1 MMEKIVPPNHCPSNE
16 EEKARIRMRH
26 REALGAGMANA
37 EASAYAND
45 PIAGLCLPATLRASL
60 GLLPPSATGTDTAY
74 PDPGHQPASLDI
86 SPPLA
91 PQQELTTSI
100 DITGLYYL
108 DPEVLQAPLAQDFSE
123 PSKEDEIARVRKRH
137 REGLGTDTAHPE
149 PGYQPPPHAPQQELS
164 PSLDSAGRPEKKAGP
179 LLYHPDGALSQTLP
193 AQISRERTVSA
204 PGRCTENKVERGRL
218 PNGRW
223 PAGVSGNPKGRKPK
237 NNDFDGPNELEQAL
251 DQKIKITQGARKRVL
266 TRRTAL
272 REQMI
277 NQAIKGDHRARRDLI
292 ACADK
297 RGIDLFAGQHKAIR
311 EAIAAA
317 ARSSS
322 DLTLSEEVLD
332 RLSPGTLDELIRV
345 ANELEAEKKKKID

>member
-1 MMEKIVPPNHCPSNE
+1 MNE
-16 EEKARIRMRH
+16 DQVMRTRQRY
-26 REALGAGMANA
+26 REALRVGMTIP
-37 EASAYAND
+37 EASAYANEQSSFGNNTQ
-45 PIAGLCLPATLRASL
+45 AALASAPASVVGPGNVRGGSGESNGSVAAPLSPKLALSRASENTDHDETMNPERL
-60 GLLPPSATGTDTAY
+60 VHPDHAVSQAQGQGVAALSEGSSSGPSAAN
-74 PDPGHQPASLDI
+74 
-86 SPPLA
+86 
-91 PQQELTTSI
+91 
-100 DITGLYYL
+100 
-108 DPEVLQAPLAQDFSE
+108 SE
-123 PSKEDEIARVRKRH
+123 
-137 REGLGTDTAHPE
+137 G
-149 PGYQPPPHAPQQELS
+149 
-164 PSLDSAGRPEKKAGP
+164 
-179 LLYHPDGALSQTLP
+179 
-193 AQISRERTVSA
+193 SRERTAAA
-204 PGRCTENKVERGRL
+204 PGNCTEYKVGRNRL
-218 PNGRW
+218 SNGRW

-251 DQKIKITQGARKRVL
+251 DQKIKITQGGKRRVI

-332 RLSPGTLDELIRV
+332 RLSAETLDKIIRV
-345 ANELEAEKKKKID
+345 VNEVTAEKKKEID